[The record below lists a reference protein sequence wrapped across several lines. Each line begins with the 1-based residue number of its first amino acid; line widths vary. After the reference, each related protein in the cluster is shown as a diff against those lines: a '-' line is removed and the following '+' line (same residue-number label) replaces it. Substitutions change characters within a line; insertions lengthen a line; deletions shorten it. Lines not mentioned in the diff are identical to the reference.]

1 MILCLTWLLVRDVH
15 VEHGDA
21 SEGDDGRDPIDG
33 EHHEQAEEEA
43 QQGDPFVVVSGCGYI
58 QIPNCSLN
66 NT

>member
-33 EHHEQAEEEA
+33 EHHEETEEGA
-43 QQGDPFVVVSGCGYI
+43 QQGHPLVVV
-58 QIPNCSLN
+58 L
-66 NT
+66 